1 MPWVYEPRS
10 FVLEW
15 DELGYPLSMFTP
27 DFYLPDDDLYV
38 EVTTMS
44 QKLVTRKNRKVRL
57 LKHLHPHVGCKV
69 LYQRDYLHLVVK
81 YGLEAPDQLD
91 PIELLPTRMPGPP
104 EAEHPDDMEA
114 SA

>member
-1 MPWVYEPRS
+1 
-10 FVLEW
+10 
-15 DELGYPLSMFTP
+15 MFTP
-27 DFYLPDDDLYV
+27 DFYLPDDDFYV

-44 QKLVTRKNRKVRL
+44 QKLVTRKNRKVRML
-57 LKHLHPHVGCKV
+57 RHFHPHVGCKV

-91 PIELLPTRMPGPP
+91 PIELLPTRIPGPP
-104 EAEHPDDMEA
+104 EVEHPDEIEE